1 MGQRIERFRSAVTGM
16 FTTRKAAESEPDNH
30 VAEQKAKLGDP
41 LSSSQRRTS
50 QVVAAQAFHIAE
62 SDMRTIGIVRRG
74 KTFTGEYEADG
85 VRVRVTI
92 EVNAR

>member
-1 MGQRIERFRSAVTGM
+1 MA
-16 FTTRKAAESEPDNH
+16 
-30 VAEQKAKLGDP
+30 
-41 LSSSQRRTS
+41 SQ
-50 QVVAAQAFHIAE
+50 AYHIAE